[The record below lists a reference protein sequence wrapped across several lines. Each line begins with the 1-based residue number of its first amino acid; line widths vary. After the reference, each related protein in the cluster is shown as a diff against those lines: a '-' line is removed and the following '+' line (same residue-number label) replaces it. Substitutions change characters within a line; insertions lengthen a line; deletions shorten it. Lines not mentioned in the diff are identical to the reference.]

1 MGEGSRGFWE
11 GCNEGDPRLA
21 KMPEVLAQ
29 PRWQEL
35 AMPVVAHGDAGA
47 YKSNVTS
54 SILAVSVKS
63 MLTPSFDEN
72 VLLSFALPQ
81 DVGWHQ

>member
-1 MGEGSRGFWE
+1 
-11 GCNEGDPRLA
+11 
-21 KMPEVLAQ
+21 
-29 PRWQEL
+29 
-35 AMPVVAHGDAGA
+35 MPVVAHGDAGA